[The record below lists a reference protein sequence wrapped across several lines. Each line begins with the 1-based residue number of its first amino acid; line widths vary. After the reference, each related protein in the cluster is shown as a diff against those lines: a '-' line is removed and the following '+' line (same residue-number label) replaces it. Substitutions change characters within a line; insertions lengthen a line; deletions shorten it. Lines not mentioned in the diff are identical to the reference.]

1 MSRWLAVQVA
11 YGVVVFLLSLYS
23 LNHGILAGIF
33 WWLRRRHPDVTP
45 ASRDVTVT
53 VQLPIYNEIYV
64 AERVIRSACAVDYPA
79 HLLEIQVLDDST
91 DETLELTRRLVREY
105 RAAGVPIV
113 HLHRDD
119 RTGYKAGALANG
131 LAHATGDFVAIF
143 DADFVV
149 PSDFLRRTLPHFGD
163 PDVGIVQTRWSYFN
177 ETSSELTRAT
187 SLALDGHFVV
197 EQSARCWAG
206 WFLNFNGTAGVL
218 RRQAIVDAGG
228 WQDDTI
234 TEDLDLS
241 YRVQLAGWRAM
252 FLPHVACQS
261 EIPDDV
267 HSLKVQQFRWTK
279 GPLET
284 ARKNLPHL
292 WRSDRPLVVKWQ
304 GTMHLLGAFAYPLLV
319 ALTLLTPAMV
329 LAAGRHTMHM
339 IWPISLYF
347 LCASLGTFFCYASAA
362 SWLGG
367 PWWRRIARY
376 PLFLAISVGISA
388 HNTVAAIEAIFGKRS
403 PFERTPKYQ
412 VTAGATSTS
421 RRYRSRVSWSLAF
434 DVLLTLCTA
443 TALGLAIRLRQY
455 GMLPFLTLFTSGY
468 GLVCLYSVSHLV
480 RREPRAATATPEL
493 PGTERT
499 PANGIPTYS

>member
-1 MSRWLAVQVA
+1 
-11 YGVVVFLLSLYS
+11 
-23 LNHGILAGIF
+23 
-33 WWLRRRHPDVTP
+33 
-45 ASRDVTVT
+45 
-53 VQLPIYNEIYV
+53 
-64 AERVIRSACAVDYPA
+64 
-79 HLLEIQVLDDST
+79 
-91 DETLELTRRLVREY
+91 
-105 RAAGVPIV
+105 
-113 HLHRDD
+113 
-119 RTGYKAGALANG
+119 
-131 LAHATGDFVAIF
+131 
-143 DADFVV
+143 
-149 PSDFLRRTLPHFGD
+149 
-163 PDVGIVQTRWSYFN
+163 
-177 ETSSELTRAT
+177 
-187 SLALDGHFVV
+187 
-197 EQSARCWAG
+197 
-206 WFLNFNGTAGVL
+206 
-218 RRQAIVDAGG
+218 
-228 WQDDTI
+228 
-234 TEDLDLS
+234 
-241 YRVQLAGWRAM
+241 
-252 FLPHVACQS
+252 
-261 EIPDDV
+261 
-267 HSLKVQQFRWTK
+267 
-279 GPLET
+279 
-284 ARKNLPHL
+284 
-292 WRSDRPLVVKWQ
+292 
-304 GTMHLLGAFAYPLLV
+304 
-319 ALTLLTPAMV
+319 
-329 LAAGRHTMHM
+329 
-339 IWPISLYF
+339 